1 MDFFAAIV
9 ASPFICLGWI
19 IVGAI
24 AGSLARTIMK
34 SVDMPFWSDL
44 LLGIAGA
51 FIGGI
56 LAGLVGLAPGV
67 NTSGFELVLANLV
80 ISTIGAMILIGL
92 GRMFMRR

>member
-1 MDFFAAIV
+1 MEFFAALV

-34 SVDMPFWSDL
+34 SSDMPFINDL

-56 LAGLVGLAPGV
+56 LAGLVGVAPGTT
-67 NTSGFELVLANLV
+67 TSGFELVLANFV
-80 ISTIGAMILIGL
+80 ISTIGAIILIAL
-92 GRMFMRR
+92 GRMLRGR